1 MEVQGLL
8 GLHSKPHLTL
18 TDPPENNKQPPA
30 ILESTV
36 LHRLS
41 CHSLELTQI
50 LQQWNLPPAQ
60 PNIYLDSVFQG
71 WSQTMYSPVT
81 TCSKKIQ
88 SYMRIQISII
98 L

>member
-8 GLHSKPHLTL
+8 GLHSKPRLTL
-18 TDPPENNKQPPA
+18 TNPPENNKPPA

-36 LHRLS
+36 LHRPN
-41 CHSLELTQI
+41 CHSLEPTQI
-50 LQQWNLPPAQ
+50 LQQWNLPRAQ

-71 WSQTMYSPVT
+71 WSQKMYSPVT